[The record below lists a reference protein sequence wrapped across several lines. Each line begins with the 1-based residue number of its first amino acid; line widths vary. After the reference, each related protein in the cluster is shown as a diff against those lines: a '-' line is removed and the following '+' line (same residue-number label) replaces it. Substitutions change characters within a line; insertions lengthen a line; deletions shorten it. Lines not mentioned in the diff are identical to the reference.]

1 MSKILGKEAYKAARK
16 QTMEKLSTLRKVVF
30 AAAKEDS
37 DYKSEHISV
46 SGTHCPY
53 AESVYHKECVIEDP
67 TKVPEWCPK
76 RKETN
81 NDSS

>member
-1 MSKILGKEAYKAARK
+1 MQELQFVILLRSEETMSKILGKEAYKAARK

-37 DYKSEHISV
+37 DYKSEQ
-46 SGTHCPY
+46 
-53 AESVYHKECVIEDP
+53 EDP